1 MKKAPKPEDK
11 ASDAEVAAAL
21 GGGMT
26 SEVSIV

>member
-1 MKKAPKPEDK
+1 MKKQPKVEEK